1 MNVMMNIIVITNT
14 MTTPDGKLKVTLKN
28 SPITDDTMP
37 INAEVKIIVDNLL
50 VNKYAVD
57 AGVINN
63 ETTKITPTVC
73 SEATVT
79 NVNKIISV

>member
-1 MNVMMNIIVITNT
+1 MMNIIVITNT
-14 MTTPDGKLKVTLKN
+14 MTTPDGKLNVTLKN
-28 SPITDDTMP
+28 SPITDDIIP